1 MKFDANFPESGI
13 PAFHKI
19 SFRFLARRSRIPRP
33 TPHVKTSN
41 GGKEKT
47 ETMTTTEQITNV
59 ATALGWS
66 VETDASR
73 PGFTE
78 FEFRQYT
85 PAGQDFGFSVEM
97 RNGDPDSLLQELEKY
112 YEAYDSD
119 YEAYLWIGTDG
130 HGKNG
135 APYHIKDIVSDMEA
149 AEAMIDTLYET
160 LKTAL
165 K

>member
-1 MKFDANFPESGI
+1 
-13 PAFHKI
+13 
-19 SFRFLARRSRIPRP
+19 
-33 TPHVKTSN
+33 
-41 GGKEKT
+41 
-47 ETMTTTEQITNV
+47 MTTTEQITNV

-119 YEAYLWIGTDG
+119 YKPICGSARTGTART
-130 HGKNG
+130 
-135 APYHIKDIVSDMEA
+135 APLTTS
-149 AEAMIDTLYET
+149 
-160 LKTAL
+160 KTS
-165 K
+165 

>member
-1 MKFDANFPESGI
+1 
-13 PAFHKI
+13 
-19 SFRFLARRSRIPRP
+19 
-33 TPHVKTSN
+33 
-41 GGKEKT
+41 
-47 ETMTTTEQITNV
+47 MTTTEQITNV

-135 APYHIKDIVSDMEA
+135 APYHIKDIVSDMDCLLYTSDA
-149 AEAMIDTLYET
+149 ADE
-160 LKTAL
+160 
-165 K
+165 

>member
-1 MKFDANFPESGI
+1 
-13 PAFHKI
+13 
-19 SFRFLARRSRIPRP
+19 
-33 TPHVKTSN
+33 
-41 GGKEKT
+41 
-47 ETMTTTEQITNV
+47 MTTTEQITNV

-112 YEAYDSD
+112 YEATPTMKPICGS
-119 YEAYLWIGTDG
+119 ARTGTART
-130 HGKNG
+130 
-135 APYHIKDIVSDMEA
+135 APLTTS
-149 AEAMIDTLYET
+149 
-160 LKTAL
+160 KTS
-165 K
+165 